1 MDKKDKTYFAIF
13 DEYLEEVP
21 NKEGC
26 YYITDDVLTKLVY
39 LVRHFELMQEFS
51 DKREKNLNKKVKH
64 YYTLAHTYKVEL
76 GRCRRKLTRIYEKI
90 YYSAFA
96 TYALGLS
103 DTRAKEIVDIFKKL

>member
-1 MDKKDKTYFAIF
+1 MDKKDKVYFAIF
-13 DEYLEEVP
+13 DEYLEEAP

-26 YYITDDVLTKLVY
+26 YYITDNVLTKFVY
-39 LVRHFELMQEFS
+39 QVRHFELMQEFS
-51 DKREKNLNKKVKH
+51 EKRIKNLNKKVNH

-96 TYALGLS
+96 NYALGLS
-103 DTRAKEIVDIFKKL
+103 DKRAKEIVDIFKKL

>member
-26 YYITDDVLTKLVY
+26 YYITDNTLMKFVY
-39 LVRHFELMQEFS
+39 YVRHIELMQEFS
-51 DKREKNLNKKVKH
+51 EKRIKNLNKKVKH

-76 GRCRRKLTRIYEKI
+76 GRCRRKLTRIYRSLFE
-90 YYSAFA
+90 YVYFNV
-96 TYALGLS
+96 G
-103 DTRAKEIVDIFKKL
+103 DIETTKKHVEHWRKNV